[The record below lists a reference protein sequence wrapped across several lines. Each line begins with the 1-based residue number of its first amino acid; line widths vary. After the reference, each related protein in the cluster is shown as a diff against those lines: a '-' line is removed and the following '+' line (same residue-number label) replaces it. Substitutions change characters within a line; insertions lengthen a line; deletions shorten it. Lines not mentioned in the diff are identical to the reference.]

1 MNEYMKEC
9 LSKWREISLKI
20 SIIHPSLI
28 ILSFFLKVLVWLL
41 PYSSLHRWLQRRNSW
56 MSQLQQNYRHET
68 KDLTDQRYWKLKIN
82 ERTIQRT
89 KMIQPT
95 ITSFYLQDLENLLRQ
110 WESFWKLLICTA
122 TFQIIPL
129 RINRFVYMVKAWHKM
144 QIITST

>member
-68 KDLTDQRYWKLKIN
+68 KDLTDQWYWKLKITSEPFN
-82 ERTIQRT
+82 EQKWFNKQSRSSIYKILSIYCANEKAFGSYLFALPCHFSNHST
-89 KMIQPT
+89 KNQSIR
-95 ITSFYLQDLENLLRQ
+95 LHG
-110 WESFWKLLICTA
+110 ESMT
-122 TFQIIPL
+122 
-129 RINRFVYMVKAWHKM
+129 
-144 QIITST
+144 